1 MTLALVEST
10 DFSTRVEYK
19 QVNAV
24 PKELLHKLEPFKL
37 IGRKYYYNESKELN
51 WFQAAQECRKL
62 GANLINLATN
72 EERQLIGLNLDNGQ
86 KYWMDFSNLGQKEY
100 VSISTGSM
108 ITYAKW
114 IDEDDS
120 DDSVN
125 KLLLWLRNQPNQ
137 SNRIPSTSTVHSV
150 INLTIR
156 IESND
161 F

>member
-1 MTLALVEST
+1 MPLALVEST

-72 EERQLIGLNLDNGQ
+72 EERQFIAAALA
-86 KYWMDFSNLGQKEY
+86 KE
-100 VSISTGSM
+100 STKPKQWHPIHFYG
-108 ITYAKW
+108 ALC
-114 IDEDDS
+114 D
-120 DDSVN
+120 
-125 KLLLWLRNQPNQ
+125 
-137 SNRIPSTSTVHSV
+137 
-150 INLTIR
+150 
-156 IESND
+156 
-161 F
+161 